1 MDIKYKIVPEKKSRI
16 LILFL
21 LITLNI
27 LLFLKY
33 KIIYINNNFEYEI
46 YNRNY
51 NNNNINLDYENNS
64 FAVIRRI
71 DCPFCGLFSYFIVY
85 LGCINKFIRFGYI
98 PIIDLESFPNIY
110 NKMKANISSLNP
122 WENFFNQP
130 LGYTLENVKKRA
142 KKIKYFECSSKNYRP
157 SYKVFYNIILMN
169 FWHNIAKIYI
179 PIKSEILIEAN
190 KIIKL
195 LFKGCKNILGILV
208 RGTDYLALRP
218 KGHPIPPKPTIV
230 IKDIKEFDKNNNY
243 DFYFI
248 STEDDILREIFI
260 KEFYYKIKYLV
271 YNKKINYNKK
281 QLLAYNEKILGNI
294 KYSKIYLLNI
304 IILSKCIDLI
314 SAKTSGSIGIFILSN
329 GFRHNKVYELGNY

>member
-1 MDIKYKIVPEKKSRI
+1 MDIKYKIIPKKKSLI
-16 LILFL
+16 LILLL
-21 LITLNI
+21 LIILNI

-33 KIIYINNNFEYEI
+33 KIIYINNNLELEI
-46 YNRNY
+46 YNSNY
-51 NNNNINLDYENNS
+51 NNNINLNYENNS

-71 DCPFCGLFSYFIVY
+71 DCPCCGLFSYFIVY
-85 LGCINKFIRFGYI
+85 LGCVNKFIRFGYI

-110 NKMKANISSLNP
+110 NKMNANISSLNP

-142 KKIKYFECSSKNYRP
+142 KRINYFKCSHKNYRP

-190 KIIKL
+190 NIKKL
-195 LFKGCKNILGILV
+195 LFKGSKNILGILV

-271 YNKKINYNKK
+271 YNTKIKYNKK
-281 QLLAYNEKILGNI
+281 QLLGYNEKILGNI
-294 KYSKIYLLNI
+294 KYAKIYLLNI

-314 SAKTSGSIGIFILSN
+314 SAKTSGTIGIFILSN
-329 GFRHNKVYELGNY
+329 GFRHKKVYELGNY